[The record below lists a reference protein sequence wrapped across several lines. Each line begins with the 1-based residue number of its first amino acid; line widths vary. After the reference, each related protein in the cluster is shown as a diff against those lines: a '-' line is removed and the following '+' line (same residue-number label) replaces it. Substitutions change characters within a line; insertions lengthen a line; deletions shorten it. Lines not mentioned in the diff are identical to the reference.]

1 MIRLKVDV
9 RDNLPFFN
17 ALIESVGK
25 RLIELMQRDLERKD
39 AIATGYLYKSFR
51 VKAEGLEGM
60 VINEAPYS
68 AVLEFGCV
76 PHTPPY
82 DAILK
87 WVMVKKGEVGEE
99 AEAAAWRV
107 LKKIEREGYEGRF
120 YARDS
125 LRELV
130 RRGHSSL

>member
-1 MIRLKVDV
+1 VE
-9 RDNLPFFN
+9 DNLPFFK
-17 ALIESVGK
+17 AVIELVGK

-39 AIATGYLYKSFR
+39 AIATGYLYRSFK

-82 DAILK
+82 DAILR
-87 WVMVKKGEVGEE
+87 WVMIKKGEVGEE
-99 AEAAAWRV
+99 AEKAAWRV
-107 LKKIEREGYEGRF
+107 LKKIEKEGYEGRF

-130 RRGHSSL
+130 SRGRGDL

>member
-1 MIRLKVDV
+1 MIRLKLDV
-9 RDNLPFFN
+9 EDNLPFFK
-17 ALIESVGK
+17 AVVESVGK
-25 RLIELMQRDLERKD
+25 KLVELMQRDLERKD

-82 DAILK
+82 DAILR
-87 WVMVKKGEVGEE
+87 WVMIKKGEVGEE
-99 AEAAAWRV
+99 AEKAAWRV

-130 RRGHSSL
+130 RRGGSSL

>member
-1 MIRLKVDV
+1 LIRLKLDIG
-9 RDNLPFFN
+9 DNLPLFK
-17 ALIESVGK
+17 ALIEAVGE

-39 AIATGYLYKSFR
+39 AIATGYLYRSFKI
-51 VKAEGLEGM
+51 KAEGLDGK

-87 WVMVKKGEVGEE
+87 WVMIKKGEVGEE
-99 AEAAAWRV
+99 AETAAWRV

-130 RRGHSSL
+130 RRGGGRL

>member
-1 MIRLKVDV
+1 LIRLKLDIE
-9 RDNLPFFN
+9 DNLPFFR

-25 RLIELMQRDLERKD
+25 RLVELMQKDLERKD
-39 AIATGYLYKSFR
+39 AIATGYLYRSFK
-51 VKAEGLEGM
+51 VKAEGLEGKI
-60 VINEAPYS
+60 INEAPYS
-68 AVLEFGCV
+68 AVLEFGCA

-82 DAILK
+82 DAILR
-87 WVMVKKGEVGEE
+87 WVMIKKGEVGEE

-130 RRGHSSL
+130 RRGGGNL

>member
-1 MIRLKVDV
+1 LIRLKLDIE
-9 RDNLPFFN
+9 DNLPFFK
-17 ALIESVGK
+17 ALIEAVGE

-39 AIATGYLYKSFR
+39 AIATGYLYRSFKI
-51 VKAEGLEGM
+51 KAEGLDGK

-87 WVMVKKGEVGEE
+87 WVMIKKGEVGEE
-99 AEAAAWRV
+99 AETAAWREM
-107 LKKIEREGYEGRF
+107 KKSEREGYEGRF

-130 RRGHSSL
+130 RRGGGRL

>member
-1 MIRLKVDV
+1 LIRLKIDV
-9 RDNLPFFN
+9 QDNLPFFN
-17 ALIESVGK
+17 SLIETVGK
-25 RLIELMQRDLERKD
+25 GLIELMQGDLRRKD

-68 AVLEFGCV
+68 AVLEFGCS

-99 AEAAAWRV
+99 AERAAWRV

-130 RRGHSSL
+130 RRGHSNL